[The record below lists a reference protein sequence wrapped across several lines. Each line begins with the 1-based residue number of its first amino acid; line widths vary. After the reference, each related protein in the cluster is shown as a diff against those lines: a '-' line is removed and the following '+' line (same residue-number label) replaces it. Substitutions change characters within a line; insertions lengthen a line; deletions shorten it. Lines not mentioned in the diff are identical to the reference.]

1 FFFVFGVPGETEVH
15 ELGFAF
21 GIEQDVQGLDVA
33 MQKVLLQRGIQSGGD
48 LDAHVE
54 HGEFRNSAE
63 LLDTAVEAAV
73 IGQFHHQVGDA
84 FEFIEG
90 VNMYDIRVIEGGA
103 GARLAVEAFEHLRVF
118 GHFALE
124 QLYGDIAFQCDI
136 EGAED
141 CAHAAGCDDLAQ
153 LKLTNL
159 ERENDWMRTFAAGH
173 GFQRWQI

>member
-1 FFFVFGVPGETEVH
+1 
-15 ELGFAF
+15 
-21 GIEQDVQGLDVA
+21 
-33 MQKVLLQRGIQSGGD
+33 
-48 LDAHVE
+48 
-54 HGEFRNSAE
+54 
-63 LLDTAVEAAV
+63 
-73 IGQFHHQVGDA
+73 
-84 FEFIEG
+84 
-90 VNMYDIRVIEGGA
+90 MYDIRVIEGGA

-173 GFQRWQI
+173 GFQRWQIPGNPVVGFACSANGSSQGFAHLAARFGHTSKDNRCKGTEQGRSELVEKVYKRYTNSRIGW